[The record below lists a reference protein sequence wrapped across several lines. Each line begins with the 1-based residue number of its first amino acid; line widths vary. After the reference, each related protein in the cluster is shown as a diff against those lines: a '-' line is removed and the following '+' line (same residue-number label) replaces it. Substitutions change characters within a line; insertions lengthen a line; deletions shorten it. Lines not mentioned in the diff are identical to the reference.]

1 MSTVDASATTD
12 TGTPD
17 GGEAVEHHHAHDGD
31 QAHFTDN
38 KYIVVAVILGV
49 ITAAEVAASYIDL
62 GPVFVPLLLFLMAMK
77 FFIVVSF
84 FMHLRFDSR
93 VFTWMFYSGLFLAVG
108 VYVAALTMFHFW
120 GG

>member
-1 MSTVDASATTD
+1 MSTVDATAD
-12 TGTPD
+12 TAPVQPA
-17 GGEAVEHHHAHDGD
+17 EEHHHAHDGD
-31 QAHFTDN
+31 QSHFSDN
-38 KYIVVAVILGV
+38 KYIVVALILGV

-62 GPVFVPLLLFLMAMK
+62 GPIFVPLLLFLMGMK

>member
-1 MSTVDASATTD
+1 MSTVDAPATTE
-12 TGTPD
+12 PD
-17 GGEAVEHHHAHDGD
+17 ASEEHHHPHDGD
-31 QAHFTDN
+31 QAHFSDN
-38 KYIVVAVILGV
+38 KYIVVALILGV

-62 GPVFVPLLLFLMAMK
+62 GPVFIPLLLFLMAMK

-93 VFTWMFYSGLFLAVG
+93 VFTWMFYSGLFLALG